1 MKTVFLFLTRL
12 SVFRD
17 QKSGAQLFKRKD
29 KLFLTRNG
37 PWHESYGIFV
47 MKALSSQTCGVS
59 ESPHQVWV
67 FCKFPSVTFLFC
79 LVHLLPLLISLA
91 PCVHVIS
98 SPDLTFGFLYCAPC
112 HIYYGLRTPYFEL
125 SAPVFF
131 SVLGSC
137 T

>member
-1 MKTVFLFLTRL
+1 MFLFLPRL

-59 ESPHQVWV
+59 ESPHQVKV
-67 FCKFPSVTFLFC
+67 VTMLPS
-79 LVHLLPLLISLA
+79 SLN
-91 PCVHVIS
+91 
-98 SPDLTFGFLYCAPC
+98 
-112 HIYYGLRTPYFEL
+112 
-125 SAPVFF
+125 
-131 SVLGSC
+131 
-137 T
+137 